1 VKKITLASAPVTTIV
16 YTLTAVV
23 LAAGMMSLGLL
34 GGWIG
39 RLVVSWYAGVS
50 AAYHVLRI
58 VTKELANGEEEDEK

>member
-1 VKKITLASAPVTTIV
+1 MKKITLASAPVTTIV

>member
-1 VKKITLASAPVTTIV
+1 MKKITLGSAPVTTIM

-23 LAAGMMSLGLL
+23 LAAGMMALGLL